1 MWVGQL
7 GGGDGLASGTIPDWI
22 APIMTAIH
30 HLLVFH
36 PAAPDPRSHETRAR
50 RGDSRAPGGAGS
62 AGWKAAAPTS
72 FSLVPHPALPDP
84 VA

>member
-30 HLLVFH
+30 HLLVMGEDHGADAILMKRTPPLGERLCH
-36 PAAPDPRSHETRAR
+36 PV
-50 RGDSRAPGGAGS
+50 
-62 AGWKAAAPTS
+62 
-72 FSLVPHPALPDP
+72 FV
-84 VA
+84 